1 MSNVRI
7 EYRIG
12 KTALQHWDTTVRK
25 YGYKTLEPSK
35 RRGKPPKEPMGR
47 PKKKKNTNVELERL
61 QTENLRLS
69 FMLNHKYPK
78 AYIPKSKIRKVHY
91 RSYKGEVSKIAS
103 NIINRN
109 FTAEAPNRKRA
120 TDITQIK
127 IDSAK
132 FYLSPISDIFNGE
145 IISYNI
151 SRQANMEQIYDM
163 LDKAFARF
171 DRLDGIIFHSN
182 QGWQYQHYGYKKHL
196 KKHT

>member
-25 YGYKTLEPSK
+25 CGYKTLEPSK
-35 RRGKPPKEPMGR
+35 RRGKPPKEPMTS
-47 PKKKKNTNVELERL
+47 KEEKNTNVELERL

-171 DRLDGIIFHSN
+171 DRLDGIILHSN

-196 KKHT
+196 KKHI